1 VEDQGRA
8 AAVTEPANQ
17 PRGWI
22 VSPAFDLLFLANVA
36 WPLLLLPAVSSP
48 ADTAIDFWQVY
59 FVTLPHRWVTL
70 LLVATDADRRGTRGP
85 WLVGIAV
92 LAALAVTGAYLGTG
106 AFLCLALVDYVWN
119 AWHFAAQHA
128 GVLRIYTRK
137 VGGGVPWLE
146 RWGLRA
152 FVTYGALRAA
162 GWLTGAIEANESQL
176 VAIRTLDLAV
186 LALPVALL
194 VTNLSGLSRARLGK
208 LAHLVS
214 VCALYTGFILSL
226 SFGWARGIVV
236 FAAAGSLFHAVEYL
250 AVVTHYARRRE
261 TVGSDTAF
269 RALARN
275 WVLFLGAYVLVLGS
289 FGAWASTPVSGLVV
303 LWQGLNLWAAF
314 VHYAYDGMIWKL
326 RRPETA
332 AALGVS
338 A

>member
-1 VEDQGRA
+1 MEDQGRA
-8 AAVTEPANQ
+8 PAVTAPAHQ

-36 WPLLLLPAVSSP
+36 WPLLLLPGVSSP

-70 LLVATDADRRGTRGP
+70 LLVATDPDRRGTRGP

-92 LAALAVTGAYLGTG
+92 LAALAVAGAYLGTG

-128 GVLRIYTRK
+128 GVLRIYTRN

-162 GWLTGAIEANESQL
+162 GWLTGALEANESQL
-176 VAIRTLDLAV
+176 AALRVLDLAV
-186 LALPVALL
+186 LALPAALL
-194 VTNLSGLSRARLGK
+194 FTNLPGLSRARVGK

-214 VCALYTGFILSL
+214 VCALYSGFVLSL
-226 SFGWARGIVV
+226 SFGWARGIVA

-250 AVVTHYARRRE
+250 AVVTHYAHRRE
-261 TVGSDTAF
+261 TVGSASAF

-289 FGAWASTPVSGLVV
+289 FGAWASTPESGLFV

-326 RRPETA
+326 RKPETA
-332 AALGVS
+332 AALGVT